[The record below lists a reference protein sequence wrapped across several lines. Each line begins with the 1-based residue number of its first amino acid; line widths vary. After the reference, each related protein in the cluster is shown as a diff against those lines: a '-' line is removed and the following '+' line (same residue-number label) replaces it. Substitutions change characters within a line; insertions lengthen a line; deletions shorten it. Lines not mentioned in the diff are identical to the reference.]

1 MFLIVVSSLIN
12 IDFTDLEFLI
22 IDLTLVRVSINIS
35 G

>member
-12 IDFTDLEFLI
+12 IDFTELEFLI
-22 IDLTLVRVSINIS
+22 IDLTLIRVSINIS

>member
-12 IDFTDLEFLI
+12 MDFTELEFLI
-22 IDLTLVRVSINIS
+22 IDLTLIRVSINIS